1 MADSTHSSDMVE
13 APERKKALSMGMTA
27 FFLIAQMAGAGFLAL
42 PRALANTG
50 WLGVFMLPLFCFSVG
65 FVGTRLGK
73 SWVILEE
80 RWPKEYKGRVRQPYK
95 LIAERSM
102 GPIGG
107 RVTQIVVLVKLF
119 GSSTV
124 HMILISEMVAA
135 VVQDQ
140 TDFCLTKCHV
150 ILIVGAVLIPLTW
163 LGSPKDLWQASVLAV
178 IATVVAIVVIII
190 QIFLSDDNNYF
201 DPPTYPNPTIPS
213 FSRGFGSIL
222 FAFGGMATFP
232 TIQNDMGDRTK
243 FWQSALLGFSGIIA
257 LYMPVALSGYIV
269 VGDAVSSNIILS
281 VEMTNAVLVAIGMQI
296 INLLCTFLLSSNPVY
311 QSLEEVFNVR
321 KGFSIQRCLVR
332 ATVVS
337 MQMIIG
343 LAVPNFGKLLNLI
356 GGSLITLCTFVLPPV
371 MYMKLVRDRSD
382 KTWEQRSIPLW
393 EKVFLVETIIVGV
406 VGGVLSTITALYD
419 VIEVSFTS
427 NCFNEFSVCEEK
439 D

>member
-1 MADSTHSSDMVE
+1 MTEIAYPLPAHSEAME
-13 APERKKALSMGMTA
+13 GAPERKKALSMGMTA

-50 WLGVFMLPLFCFSVG
+50 WLGAFMLPLFCFSVG
-65 FVGTRLGK
+65 FVGTRLGR

-135 VVQDQ
+135 VVQEQ

-163 LGSPKDLWQASVLAV
+163 LGSPKDLWQASILAV
-178 IATVVAIVVIII
+178 VATVVAIVVIVV
-190 QIFLSDDNNYF
+190 QIFIS
-201 DPPTYPNPTIPS
+201 
-213 FSRGFGSIL
+213 FGSIL

-232 TIQNDMGDRTK
+232 TIQNDMADRSQ
-243 FWQSALLGFSGIIA
+243 FWQSVAIGFSGIIT
-257 LYMPVALSGYIV
+257 LYMPVALAGYIKI
-269 VGDAVSSNIILS
+269 GDAVSSNIILS
-281 VEMTNAVLVAIGMQI
+281 VEMTDAVLVAIGMQI

-321 KGFSIQRCLVR
+321 KGFSPQRCVVR
-332 ATVVS
+332 ASVVS
-337 MQMIIG
+337 MQMLIG

-371 MYMKLVRDRSD
+371 MYIKLVKDKSD
-382 KTWEQRSIPLW
+382 KTWPERSIPLW
-393 EKVFLVETIIVGV
+393 EKVFLVEAIIVGV

-427 NCFNEFSVCEEK
+427 NCFNSFSEC
-439 D
+439 